1 MKRNRTESLNPRK
14 KPQQRRSRV
23 TIDTIFEATIQVL
36 LANGLDRI
44 TTIQIADR
52 AGVSVG
58 SLYQYFPN
66 KRALLAAVVKRHVS
80 EVVDATIAA
89 CKSAHGKTI
98 GEMCATMMAAFVD
111 AKTRRPEVSRALY
124 LPSAAVNA
132 DAIVKEES
140 SRCALAVH
148 DMLITASDAKF
159 AQPQLVSRRPDRIHR
174 RTYEGDHRSWRRS
187 QHVRKTEAASHRAEC
202 GLSERD
208 VDYRGGLDACDVRRD
223 LGQKAAGVYG
233 EIRGGPGIVDI
244 PAMCEVFPTAASQGR
259 NQEN

>member
-1 MKRNRTESLNPRK
+1 MKQKRSESLNPRK

-23 TIDTIFEATIQVL
+23 TIDTIFEAAIQVL
-36 LANGLDRI
+36 LANGLDGI

-66 KRALLAAVVKRHVS
+66 KRALLAAVVGRHVG
-80 EVVDATIAA
+80 EVTDTTIAA
-89 CKSAHGKTI
+89 CKSAHGLTI

-132 DAIVKEES
+132 DAIVKEQS
-140 SRCALAVH
+140 GRCIQAVH

-159 AQPQLVSRRPDRIHR
+159 ALPEVVSKVLVGSIIGPTRAVI
-174 RTYEGDHRSWRRS
+174 
-187 QHVRKTEAASHRAEC
+187 EAGGNRGTFERLRLHLTALSVGYLKEVSIADASEQSSA
-202 GLSERD
+202 LRD
-208 VDYRGGLDACDVRRD
+208 LRGG
-223 LGQKAAGVYG
+223 
-233 EIRGGPGIVDI
+233 
-244 PAMCEVFPTAASQGR
+244 
-259 NQEN
+259 

>member
-1 MKRNRTESLNPRK
+1 MKRKRSESLNPRK
-14 KPQQRRSRV
+14 RPQQRRSRV

-66 KRALLAAVVKRHVS
+66 KSALLAAVVKRHVS

-89 CKSAHGKTI
+89 CKSVHGKTI

-159 AQPQLVSRRPDRIHR
+159 AQPQLVSNVLIASIVGPTRATIEAGGDRSTFERLKLHL
-174 RTYEGDHRSWRRS
+174 T
-187 QHVRKTEAASHRAEC
+187 A
-202 GLSERD
+202 LS
-208 VDYRGGLDACDVRRD
+208 VGYL
-223 LGQKAAGVYG
+223 K
-233 EIRGGPGIVDI
+233 
-244 PAMCEVFPTAASQGR
+244 EVSTTG
-259 NQEN
+259 

>member
-1 MKRNRTESLNPRK
+1 MQGILRKSALPDYSYMSRNRAESLIPRK

-23 TIDTIFEATIQVL
+23 TIDTIFEAAIQVL

-66 KRALLAAVVKRHVS
+66 KNALLAAIVKRHVG
-80 EVVDATIAA
+80 EVVDITIAA
-89 CKSAHGKTI
+89 CRSAHGKTI
-98 GEMCATMMAAFVD
+98 GEMCATMMSAFVD

-132 DAIVKEES
+132 DAIVKEQS
-140 SRCALAVH
+140 VRCAQAAH

-159 AQPQLVSRRPDRIHR
+159 SQPLVVSRVLVGSIVGPTRAVI
-174 RTYEGDHRSWRRS
+174 
-187 QHVRKTEAASHRAEC
+187 EAGGNRATF
-202 GLSERD
+202 ERLKLHLTALC
-208 VDYRGGLDACDVRRD
+208 VGYLKEVERACDD
-223 LGQKAAGVYG
+223 
-233 EIRGGPGIVDI
+233 EP
-244 PAMCEVFPTAASQGR
+244 S
-259 NQEN
+259 

>member
-1 MKRNRTESLNPRK
+1 MTRSQTESLNPRK
-14 KPQQRRSRV
+14 RPQQRRSRV

-36 LANGLDRI
+36 LAHGLDKL

-66 KRALLAAVVKRHVS
+66 KRALLAAVVKRHVG
-80 EVVDATIAA
+80 EVVDTTIAA
-89 CKSAHGKTI
+89 CRSVHGKTI

-140 SRCALAVH
+140 GRCALAVH
-148 DMLITASDAKF
+148 DMLITASDAQF
-159 AQPQLVSRRPDRIHR
+159 AQPQLVTNVLIASIVGPVRAAIEAGGDR
-174 RTYEGDHRSWRRS
+174 S
-187 QHVRKTEAASHRAEC
+187 AF
-202 GLSERD
+202 ERLKLHLTALC
-208 VDYRGGLDACDVRRD
+208 VGYL
-223 LGQKAAGVYG
+223 K
-233 EIRGGPGIVDI
+233 
-244 PAMCEVFPTAASQGR
+244 EVSTTAVA
-259 NQEN
+259 